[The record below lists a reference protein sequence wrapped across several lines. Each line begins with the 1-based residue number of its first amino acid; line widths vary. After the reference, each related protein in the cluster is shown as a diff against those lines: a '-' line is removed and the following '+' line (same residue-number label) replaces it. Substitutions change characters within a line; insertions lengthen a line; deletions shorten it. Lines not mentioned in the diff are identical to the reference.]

1 MAVIFNLEVLYKS
14 IELILLFWLL
24 GLLFKWV
31 LTFIFGEKGARVI
44 GFLGYTVNFY
54 LKKFVLSKIFKIEV
68 HECDPFRLKFT
79 HEETNRWDILFTSLV
94 LVPMGIGLLLG
105 SLVGAV
111 GLMLESNLVILSS
124 FLYIFGFLIAV
135 NSVPSFQDIKELSG
149 CSVRSIVIWF
159 VIATVLCAILA
170 SVLVPFLNSLGVI
183 IAVLT
188 GILTTTLL
196 TFFIPGLSDKMSS
209 EKSTSLIGGTVDLD
223 G

>member
-1 MAVIFNLEVLYKS
+1 MVVIFNLEVLYKS

-79 HEETNRWDILFTSLV
+79 YEETNRWDILFTSLV
-94 LVPMGIGLLLG
+94 LVPMGLGLLLG
-105 SLVGAV
+105 SLIGAV
-111 GLMLESNLVILSS
+111 GLMLESNLVLLSS

-135 NSVPSFQDIKELSG
+135 NSVPSFQDIKELSS

-159 VIATVLCAILA
+159 VIATVLCAILT

-188 GILTTTLL
+188 GIITTTLL
-196 TFFIPGLSDKMSS
+196 TFFIPGLSNKMSS

>member
-1 MAVIFNLEVLYKS
+1 MVETFNLEVLYKS

-68 HECDPFRLKFT
+68 QECDPFRLKFT

-105 SLVGAV
+105 SLIGAV
-111 GLMLESNLVILSS
+111 GLILENNLVLLSS

-149 CSVRSIVIWF
+149 CSVRSIIIWF
-159 VIATVLCAILA
+159 VIATILCAILA

-188 GILTTTLL
+188 GIITTTIF

>member
-1 MAVIFNLEVLYKS
+1 MVETFNLEVLYKS

-54 LKKFVLSKIFKIEV
+54 LKKFVLTKIFKIEV
-68 HECDPFRLKFT
+68 YECDPFRLKFT

-105 SLVGAV
+105 SLIGAV
-111 GLMLESNLVILSS
+111 GLILESNLVLLSS

-209 EKSTSLIGGTVDLD
+209 EKSASLIGGTVDLD

>member
-54 LKKFVLSKIFKIEV
+54 VKKFVLSKIFKIEV
-68 HECDPFRLKFT
+68 HECDSFRLKFT

-149 CSVRSIVIWF
+149 SSVRSIVIWF

-188 GILTTTLL
+188 GILTTT
-196 TFFIPGLSDKMSS
+196 
-209 EKSTSLIGGTVDLD
+209 
-223 G
+223 